1 MNINFYALSGF
12 IIRFGCFNFLKN
24 MTLDLYEHICF
35 PI

>member
-12 IIRFGCFNFLKN
+12 IIRFGFNFLKN